1 MAGVSAPYIQGG
13 LPGGAMPELDLGGR
27 VGMSQAKRSRERV
40 RETVLERE
48 NSIFEGGRCK

>member
-1 MAGVSAPYIQGG
+1 MSAPYIQGG

-27 VGMSQAKRSRERV
+27 VGMSQAKRSRERA